1 MTTDI
6 VALGVGDPHYST
18 FDSNWEWITF
28 NGKGDFVLLEALKD
42 KKSPPVFTLQGRLD
56 VISVWPI
63 TTHQAL
69 AFGDSN
75 SVAFHVCNFI
85 IIIIILL

>member
-1 MTTDI
+1 MTNDI

-18 FDSNWEWITF
+18 FDSNWQWITF
-28 NGKGDFVLLEALKD
+28 NGKGDFVLLEALID
-42 KKSPPVFTLQGRLD
+42 KKPVFTLQGRLD

-75 SVAFHVCNFI
+75 SAAFHVCNFN